1 MAKPNNM
8 TIIAEDVRIEGE
20 FVAESDLQVDG
31 SVQGVL
37 KTAGDLQVGST
48 ANVKADVSAKNA
60 TISGTVDG
68 NLLIDGR
75 LELREGA
82 KISGDIVCEIL
93 AVGTGAQMNGTIR
106 MGAVPV
112 SAAEVESDEE

>member
-1 MAKPNNM
+1 MAKTSDM
-8 TIIAEDVRIEGE
+8 TTIAEDVRIEGE
-20 FVAESDLQVDG
+20 FVAQSDVQVDG
-31 SVQGVL
+31 TIQGVL
-37 KTAGDLQVGST
+37 KTAGDLQIGSS

-68 NLLIDGR
+68 NLHIEGR

-112 SAAEVESDEE
+112 QAAEEETEE